1 MWCSCMNSEQSF
13 KVHSG
18 SPTIMGPDMISR
30 TVVSAGLRSAT
41 TILLRTSVLV
51 TIPYAGFF
59 SEISTTT
66 LWILRRRMSVMAY
79 ETLESGSTTTTGLD
93 IQSRTVL
100 GIFSSDRF
108 VVRDNIS
115 LYLLFYNQFDRI
127 HRE

>member
-1 MWCSCMNSEQSF
+1 MWCSCMNCEHSF

-18 SPTIMGPDMISR
+18 LPVIMGPDMISR

-51 TIPYAGFF
+51 TIPYTGFF

-66 LWILRRRMSVMAY
+66 LWILRRRMRVMAY

-93 IQSRTVL
+93 IQSRTVY
-100 GIFSSDRF
+100 GIFSSDKF
-108 VVRDNIS
+108 VRAGSIP
-115 LYLLFYNQFDRI
+115 LHALFYNQLD
-127 HRE
+127 